1 MFYAVDPAI
10 EVPLMTHV
18 ASVRGMDAL
27 TALTRATAE
36 FERRLAAVPPGRW
49 QDPTPCEAWTVRDI
63 ADHITGG
70 NRFAVLILGGA
81 AVADAVA
88 QVRSGDFS
96 DDPLTA
102 FLASAAAQ
110 IGAFSRPGAMTEIC
124 HHPAG
129 DITGQQFAGLRVGDL
144 IVHAWD
150 IARATGTDEHLDE
163 ELACESLAVYE
174 PLMPAF
180 AGSGAFG
187 SGPGKTTGDPSPQQR
202 LLCLL
207 GRRP

>member
-1 MFYAVDPAI
+1 
-10 EVPLMTHV
+10 
-18 ASVRGMDAL
+18 MDAL
-27 TALTRATAE
+27 TALTRASAE
-36 FERRLAAVPPGRW
+36 FERRLAAVPAGRW
-49 QDPTPCEAWTVRDI
+49 QDPTPCAAWTVRDI

-70 NRFAVLILGGA
+70 NRFAVLVLGGA
-81 AVADAVA
+81 TVADAFA

-110 IGAFSRPGAMTEIC
+110 IGAFSRPGAMGEIFR
-124 HHPAG
+124 HPAG
-129 DITGQQFAGLRVGDL
+129 DIPGHRFAGLRVGDL

-163 ELACESLAVYE
+163 ELARESLAVYE
-174 PLMPAF
+174 PLMPAL

-187 SGPGKTTGDPSPQQR
+187 SGPRTARGDLSPQHQ
-202 LLCLL
+202 LLRLL
-207 GRRP
+207 GRHP

>member
-1 MFYAVDPAI
+1 MG
-10 EVPLMTHV
+10 HV

-36 FERRLAAVPPGRW
+36 FERRLAAVPAGRW

-63 ADHITGG
+63 ADHVTGG

-81 AVADAVA
+81 TAAGAVAK
-88 QVRSGDFS
+88 VRSGDFS

-102 FLASAAAQ
+102 FRASAAAQ
-110 IGAFSRPGAMTEIC
+110 IGAFSLPRAMTEIC

-129 DITGQQFAGLRVGDL
+129 DIPGQRFAGLRTGDL

-150 IARATGTDEHLDE
+150 IARATGADEHLDE
-163 ELACESLAVYE
+163 ELARESLAVYE
-174 PLMPAF
+174 LLMPAL
-180 AGSGAFG
+180 AESGAFG
-187 SGPGKTTGDPSPQQR
+187 SGPRTATDDPSPQQR
-202 LLCLL
+202 LLRLL
-207 GRRP
+207 GRHP